1 LNTVENSRSV
11 EHRPPAAKRRG
22 DRKGPLTV
30 RVLRIGGVM
39 LAIGLIAFICGTAVM
54 RTRKEF
60 QAAHVEHQQVETE
73 VKQLQLETERLLE
86 EIQQL
91 KSDPQVIERIAR
103 EELHMIRPDEMV
115 LSFPDSQKK

>member
-1 LNTVENSRSV
+1 LDTVENSRSV
-11 EHRPPAAKRRG
+11 EQKSPPAKRRS
-22 DRKGPLTV
+22 DRKRPVTV
-30 RVLRIGGVM
+30 RALKI
-39 LAIGLIAFICGTAVM
+39 AGLIFVVGIIVFICGTAVM